1 MEPESLDSVCRFSAS
16 DEHRANNLADRLA
29 EDGIEAS
36 LLYDSDS
43 VTLAVLSSEADV
55 ARRIAERFLVGY
67 DDELEAFVSRNLKP
81 TLGRRLWGA
90 TYTVLI
96 PLLLAWYSASSLWKA
111 LTVPNTQATPYL
123 SSWRATDLGIGIIGL
138 AVAVVYLAS
147 IIIVR
152 RRIENGEL

>member
-1 MEPESLDSVCRFSAS
+1 MEPESLDSVCSFSAS

-43 VTLAVLSSEADV
+43 VTVAVLSSEADV

-67 DDELEAFVSRNLKP
+67 DDELEALVSRNLKP
-81 TLGRRLWGA
+81 TLGSRLWVA

-96 PLLLAWYSASSLWKA
+96 PLLLAWYAASSLWKA
-111 LTVPNTQATPYL
+111 LTVPNTPATPYL
-123 SSWRATDLGIGIIGL
+123 SSWRATDLGVGVVGL
-138 AVAVVYLAS
+138 VVAGAYLAS
-147 IIIVR
+147 VIIIR
-152 RRIENGEL
+152 RRIESGRL